1 MKHSLT
7 LAALAVVAA
16 TGAQAQ
22 SADTWQGFYTGLVLA
37 STSTDLTMTNST
49 VDATETGVGLAL
61 GYNHHLSGNWI
72 IGGEVQISGLETD
85 FGNTFTL
92 DGERSIRA
100 RFGYAT
106 GRSFFY
112 GTLGYSMAN
121 VNSQLNPADSGEVAG
136 LLAGIGVEH
145 MLTDR
150 VSLRLEYVHRNLSG
164 DPITPR
170 VNARQPLA
178 RVGLQPQPV
187 AAVDTDT
194 SGGQFSLGLA
204 FHF

>member
-1 MKHSLT
+1 MKKSLT
-7 LAALAVVAA
+7 LAALAVAAA
-16 TGAQAQ
+16 TSADAQ
-22 SADTWQGFYTGLVLA
+22 SFENWQGFYTGLVVA
-37 STSTDLTMTNST
+37 STSTELTITNST
-49 VDATETGVGLAL
+49 ANATETGVGLAF
-61 GYNHHLSGNWI
+61 GYNHQLSGNWLV
-72 IGGEVQISGLETD
+72 GGEVQISGLETE

-92 DGERSIRA
+92 DNERSIRA

-121 VNSQLNPADSGEVAG
+121 VNSQLNPADSGDVAG
-136 LLAGIGVEH
+136 FLAGIGVEH
-145 MLTDR
+145 MMTDR
-150 VSLRLEYVHRNLSG
+150 VSLRLEYVHRTLSG

-170 VNARQPLA
+170 INARQPLA
-178 RVGLQPQPV
+178 RANPQPQPV
-187 AAVDTDT
+187 SPVDTDT